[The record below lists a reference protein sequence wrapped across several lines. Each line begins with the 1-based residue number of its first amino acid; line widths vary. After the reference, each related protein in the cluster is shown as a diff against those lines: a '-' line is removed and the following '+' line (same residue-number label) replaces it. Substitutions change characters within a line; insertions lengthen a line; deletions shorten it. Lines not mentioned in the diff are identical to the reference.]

1 MKFLVPIDFSENAL
15 HAATYAL
22 TLAKEKPKSSIH
34 LVHVITPIVND
45 PILIPDIEKAA
56 IIALE
61 KIVKELGAICST
73 CSFSCSVKIGETS
86 TEINNA
92 AKEVNT
98 GVVVMGIRGIG
109 EKSRFLFGSN
119 TISLIDKSS
128 RPVLVIPESA
138 SLNAPQK
145 IVFATDY
152 YDSDLEALQNLVP
165 IAATFN
171 SEIIITHIFEDA
183 QDEPLEQGMMDFMS
197 REMSAKFQYPRTR
210 YNIYNGKNITT
221 GIRDFCKTTKADLL
235 VLSARKLNTFQ
246 RLFKKSVTEEISYN
260 SDIPLLVF
268 HVHQK

>member
-22 TLAKEKPKSSIH
+22 TLAKEKPKSNIH
-34 LVHVITPIVND
+34 LVHVITAIVND

-56 IIALE
+56 IISLE
-61 KIVKELGAICST
+61 KIAEELGAIYST
-73 CSFSCSVKIGETS
+73 CSFSWSVRIGETS

-92 AKEVNT
+92 AKELNT
-98 GVVVMGIRGIG
+98 GIVAMGIRGIG
-109 EKSRFLFGSN
+109 QRSRFLFGSN

-138 SLNAPQK
+138 ALNAPQK

-152 YDSDLEALQNLVP
+152 YDSDLDALQNLVP
-165 IAATFN
+165 IAAAFN

-183 QDEPLEQGMMDFMS
+183 QEEQLEQGMMDFMS

-210 YNIYNGKNITT
+210 YNIYNGTNITT
-221 GIRDFCKTTKADLL
+221 GIKDFCEVTKADLL
-235 VLSARKLNTFQ
+235 VLSARKRNTFQ
-246 RLFKKSVTEEISYN
+246 RLFQKSVTQEISYN

-268 HVHQK
+268 HVHKT